1 MSYPMEDEPAGFL
14 PIFDT
19 VMSEKALERAS
30 ADNERMGLSDA
41 AATLHPQFSFFL
53 SKQPSRWASYLFL
66 GATKV
71 RYPADDAACCAISNS
86 QAVVG
91 ASGLPHTHI
100 TRASL
105 AGHGRGGGPDMDQDR
120 A

>member
-30 ADNERMGLSDA
+30 ADNERLGLSDA

-71 RYPADDAACCAISNS
+71 RCDAACCVASDY
-86 QAVVG
+86 QAMVG

-100 TRASL
+100 ARASP
-105 AGHGRGGGPDMDQDR
+105 RTWSR
-120 A
+120 RRT